1 MTTHLTTGPTSHAAD
16 HTPTAPA
23 PAGVSKLTDPARA
36 QDPAPEPVPE
46 PDPEAVIDQAR
57 AGIDALDAEIVRLV
71 RERMALSERVQRTRM
86 ANGGRRISLAR
97 ENAVLRRWRHELG
110 EPGTTLAM
118 TLLELCRGRV

>member
-1 MTTHLTTGPTSHAAD
+1 MTTHLTTQRASQATPHPTERSA
-16 HTPTAPA
+16 TASA
-23 PAGVSKLTDPARA
+23 PAGVGKLTDPAPDRTTD
-36 QDPAPEPVPE
+36 Q
-46 PDPEAVIDQAR
+46 DPEAVIAEAR

-86 ANGGRRISLAR
+86 ANGGRRINLAR
-97 ENAVLRRWRHELG
+97 ENAVLRRWRGELG